1 MPGAQFA
8 NDGLT
13 IDCYCARLSDLEST
27 QRVSDPPCA
36 DNERPTDYRGTTQN
50 PPTK

>member
-1 MPGAQFA
+1 
-8 NDGLT
+8 
-13 IDCYCARLSDLEST
+13 
-27 QRVSDPPCA
+27 VSDPPCA